1 MPHAMNKDVKLYYEV
16 HGSGQPLF
24 LIMGLGGTSESWRF
38 QVQYFC
44 KYYQVIVMDNRG
56 AGRSDKPDE
65 EYTTQIF
72 ASDVK
77 QVLDE
82 LNIDQAHIFGLS
94 MGGMIAQQFCLSYP
108 QYVKSLLISCSGT
121 GAPDPYYVPCSEKVA
136 NILRMDRTEEN
147 RREVT
152 EKIIEVFYHHT
163 YRTQIPD
170 LLERILSLPITQP
183 DYAYKRQLQAC
194 RLKEHTSPR
203 LKNIDVPT
211 LVIHGEDDEVWP
223 VQNAHNLA
231 ELIPKA
237 QCAVLPECGHM
248 FFIEKPREYNRE
260 IHDFL
265 KSIV

>member
-1 MPHAMNKDVKLYYEV
+1 MPYTTNNGVKLYYEV

-56 AGRSDKPDE
+56 AGRSDQPDE
-65 EYTTQIF
+65 EYTTKIF

-77 QVLDE
+77 QVLDD
-82 LNIDQAHIFGLS
+82 LNIQQAHIFGLS

-121 GAPDPYYVPCSEKVA
+121 GTPDPYYVPCSKEVQQV
-136 NILRMDRTEEN
+136 LHMDRTVDN

-152 EKIIEVFYHHT
+152 EKLVEVFYHHT
-163 YRTQIPD
+163 YRVQIPD
-170 LLERILSLPITQP
+170 LLERILSLPMTQK

-194 RLKEHTSPR
+194 HLKEHTSPQ
-203 LKNIDVPT
+203 LKNIQVPT
-211 LVIHGEDDEVWP
+211 LIIHGQDDKVWP

-231 ELIPKA
+231 ELIPNST
-237 QCAVLPECGHM
+237 CVILEECGHM
-248 FFIEKPREYNRE
+248 FFIEKPREYNQAV
-260 IHDFL
+260 HDFL
-265 KSIV
+265 KSVR